1 MNACDRI
8 FKSASGKFYSPKI
21 TFLYGRGGQKDLN
34 CAYHFE
40 SHDFQR
46 LKITF
51 TTASF
56 GNRNCVSKL
65 NTEIDRWKCEPR
77 RSNKGT
83 AQLTVV
89 EFPWAGIEVAQN
101 CICSNFTEPITI
113 TTKTA
118 RKVVV
123 NFLVTDMDIT
133 EDYKNY
139 FFEASYEF
147 VMPNSESSCM
157 NPWKNRRLRG
167 SSGEISLRNNV
178 QTVKQSDQSFYYFNQ
193 STMFC
198 AHQPW
203 LIEPEDS
210 FTNFLYLKV
219 SKLFLT
225 QSLCTRKRPNPNKKS
240 D

>member
-1 MNACDRI
+1 MNPCDRI

-40 SHDFQR
+40 SHEFQR

-51 TTASF
+51 LTASF
-56 GNRNCVSKL
+56 GNKSCVSTL
-65 NTEIDRWKCEPR
+65 DTEIDRWKCENR
-77 RSNKGT
+77 RSLKGI
-83 AQLTVV
+83 AQLTTT
-89 EFPWAGIEVAQN
+89 EYPWAGIEVAKN
-101 CICSNFTEPITI
+101 CICSNLSEPITI
-113 TTKTA
+113 TTRTA

-123 NFLVTDMDIT
+123 NFLVTDMEIT
-133 EDYKNY
+133 DDYKNY
-139 FFEASYEF
+139 YFEATYEF
-147 VMPNSESSCM
+147 VMPNAESSCM

-178 QTVKQSDQSFYYFNQ
+178 QTLKQSDQSFYYFNQ

-203 LIEPEDS
+203 LVEPEDS
-210 FTNFLYLKV
+210 FTNFIYLKV
-219 SKLFLT
+219 SCR
-225 QSLCTRKRPNPNKKS
+225 CTSKAPFHRKFCR
-240 D
+240 